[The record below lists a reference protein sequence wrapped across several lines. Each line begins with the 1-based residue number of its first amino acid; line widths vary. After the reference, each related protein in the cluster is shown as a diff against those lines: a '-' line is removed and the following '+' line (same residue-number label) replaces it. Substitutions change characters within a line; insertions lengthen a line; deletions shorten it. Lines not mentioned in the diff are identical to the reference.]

1 MVELMKLLRTA
12 VFALTQGTF
21 LQNYKKML
29 FHLKYAYHQSK
40 YENTSNENNT
50 IMDIDL

>member
-21 LQNYKKML
+21 LQNYKKM